1 MGGEISIKE
10 KEPGERGTC
19 FGFNVL
25 LKLSERQEPQDIEE
39 GTSGPSSDPPDDS
52 SLRASVFQEATS
64 FKGTHCVLYVHGV
77 ETRRIMQTW
86 MESIGMKV
94 WLVPQVEFTAST
106 LEKVRHISMSPT
118 RGSSPTVSHDG
129 IDRCFSSKDVVSQ
142 VLPMVLRNNTF
153 QRCTTLGGGH
163 PSGLLVVIDV
173 SNGGLEDVSH
183 EMVKFSG
190 TKHQTPCKLV
200 FLADLKT
207 TSGDLRRFSEL
218 GCDLVLRKPMHGSR
232 LYAILRTLRELQA
245 SDAQSSSQVGP
256 AEVAG
261 TSHQP
266 ESPGILLQD
275 VQGTPAATEVEAQKL
290 KKEDDKP
297 LAGMHVLLAEDSL
310 VLQTI
315 QRRMLSQLGATVKLA
330 VDGSEALKLYK
341 EALEQAI
348 VSEKDAVQL
357 PYDVIFMD
365 CEVCSTEICYYLFIL
380 IE

>member
-1 MGGEISIKE
+1 
-10 KEPGERGTC
+10 
-19 FGFNVL
+19 
-25 LKLSERQEPQDIEE
+25 
-39 GTSGPSSDPPDDS
+39 
-52 SLRASVFQEATS
+52 
-64 FKGTHCVLYVHGV
+64 
-77 ETRRIMQTW
+77 
-86 MESIGMKV
+86 
-94 WLVPQVEFTAST
+94 
-106 LEKVRHISMSPT
+106 LE
-118 RGSSPTVSHDG
+118 
-129 IDRCFSSKDVVSQ
+129 
-142 VLPMVLRNNTF
+142 
-153 QRCTTLGGGH
+153 GGH
-163 PSGLLVVIDV
+163 PSDLLVVIDV
-173 SNGGLEDVSH
+173 SNGGLEDISN
-183 EMVKFSG
+183 EMAKFSG

-245 SDAQSSSQVGP
+245 SDAQNPAQVGP

-266 ESPGILLQD
+266 ELPGILLQD
-275 VQGTPAATEVEAQKL
+275 VQGTPAATEVEAQRL
-290 KKEDDKP
+290 KTENDKP

-310 VLQTI
+310 VLQAI

-348 VSEKDAVQL
+348 VSEDDTKQL

-365 CEVCSTEICYYLFIL
+365 CEVCSIKIRYYHFIL